1 MDLRLRVCIVSC
13 VFPPEP
19 VVSAQT
25 SSQIA
30 EELARLGHQVT
41 VIAPVPSRPSGKI
54 YSGFGLKLFQREIT
68 ATGIEIIRCL
78 AFPSPEST
86 LLSRALENISFGIS
100 AVIALAWLP
109 KPQVIYANTWPLLA
123 IGLLAAFARLRCIPV
138 VTSVQDI
145 YPESLFVQK
154 RIAHGT
160 ALAKA
165 LIWLDKKIAGSAA
178 ALVVLS
184 ERFKELYIQTRNMP
198 AEKLHVVP
206 NWGNL
211 VDLDSKP
218 DDRMN
223 FRKQK
228 GIPDKAFCFVYA
240 GNIGAA
246 AGLEDVISA
255 FEELVDDPN
264 IYLLIAGS
272 GSRLENCRK
281 QALRLGLERVIFHS
295 PWLESETSQVLG
307 LADVFIL
314 PTNGLQSMTSVPSKL
329 ITYMLAARPVLAVAE
344 PGSDVELVIQAA
356 GCGWALPPH
365 QPQKLGKTL
374 VECSKL
380 SRDLLE
386 QLGKEGRIYARQ
398 HFRQSDLLCEV
409 IDLILKVAG

>member
-1 MDLRLRVCIVSC
+1 MMRVCIVSC
-13 VFPPEP
+13 VYLPEP

-30 EELARLGHQVT
+30 DELARLGHQVT
-41 VIAPVPSRPSGKI
+41 VIAPVPSRPAGKI
-54 YSGFGLKLFQREIT
+54 YSGYGLKLFQREIT

-78 AFPSPEST
+78 AFPSTKST
-86 LLSRALENISFGIS
+86 LFNRGLENSSFGIT
-100 AVIALAWLP
+100 AAIALAWLP

-123 IGLLAAFARLRCIPV
+123 TGLLAAVARLRRIPIV
-138 VTSVQDI
+138 ISVQDT

-154 RIAHGT
+154 RIGQDSSLAR
-160 ALAKA
+160 ALV
-165 LIWLDKKIAGSAA
+165 WLDKKIATSAA

-184 ERFKELYIQTRNMP
+184 ERFKELYIRTRRMP

-211 VDLDSKP
+211 VVEDIHP
-218 DDRMN
+218 AERME

-228 GIPDKAFCFVYA
+228 GIPEGAFCFVYA

-246 AGLEDVISA
+246 AGLEDVILA
-255 FEELVDDPN
+255 FEELLDDPN

-272 GSRLENCRK
+272 GSRLESCQK
-281 QALRLGLERVIFHS
+281 LAGRLGLERVIFHS
-295 PWLESETSQVLG
+295 PWQESETSQVLG
-307 LADVFIL
+307 LADTFIL
-314 PTNGLQSMTSVPSKL
+314 PTNGGQALASVPSKL
-329 ITYMLAARPVLAVAE
+329 ITYMFAARPVLAVAE
-344 PGSDVELVIQAA
+344 PGSDVELVIRAA

-365 QPQKLGKTL
+365 QPRELGKTL

-380 SRDLLE
+380 SRDVLE
-386 QLGKEGRIYARQ
+386 QLGKAGRLYARQ

-409 IDLILKVAG
+409 VNVILKVAG